1 MTRLE
6 ALIALRDA
14 VREDGFDE
22 ILLDYVFGR
31 KTRQKFY
38 AGKAFR
44 GSLEG
49 AGAAVALMHDRL
61 PGWAIDKLEYWPGQ
75 FARVRIIGTHEG
87 KEGKRWHTYGDGTA
101 EAESDTPARALLLA
115 ILEALIAKEG
125 EG

>member
-14 VREDGFDE
+14 VREGDFDE
-22 ILLDYVFGR
+22 TLLDYVFGR

-38 AGKAFR
+38 AGEAFR

-49 AGAAVALMHDRL
+49 VGAAIALMHDRL
-61 PGWAIDKLEYWPGQ
+61 PGWAVEGWTIWPGLPS
-75 FARVRIIGTHEG
+75 RVKIVGTHEG
-87 KEGKRWHTYGDGTA
+87 EDGTRWHKFKDGWAQA
-101 EAESDTPARALLLA
+101 EAHTPARALLLA

-125 EG
+125 A